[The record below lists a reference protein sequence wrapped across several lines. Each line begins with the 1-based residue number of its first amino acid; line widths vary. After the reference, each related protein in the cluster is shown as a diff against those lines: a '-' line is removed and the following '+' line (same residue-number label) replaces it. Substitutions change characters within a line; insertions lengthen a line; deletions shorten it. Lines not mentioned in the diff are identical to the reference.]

1 MKLSTPSIFL
11 AAVILS
17 KSAAAKD
24 DKKKLGRTLVD
35 RRRQG
40 RRRHYASANDSA
52 KRGER
57 SLSRILELEGF
68 SMDNSM
74 SLGMSRGGGT
84 GGSSKSMKEPPLYD
98 VESEVEFEIGD
109 LLGFGRDDYGLTLS
123 FKHDENLPVPDDPAQ
138 CNPFAPGGPALA
150 PDGKPYLAT
159 REFNIPLSDEIY
171 QATGFASIG
180 LDYQACGHPPMD
192 VFTKPHYDV
201 HFYTDS
207 KEVRDEWTCD
217 QPMGAPIC
225 IPDSNNQTTASGRA
239 FFNVSVIFWLGALN
253 VLHIF

>member
-35 RRRQG
+35 RRRPG
-40 RRRHYASANDSA
+40 SRRRHYASANDSA
-52 KRGER
+52 KRGGER
-57 SLSRILELEGF
+57 SLSRILEGF
-68 SMDNSM
+68 SIDNSM
-74 SLGMSRGGGT
+74 SLDMSRGGSS

-109 LLGFGRDDYGLTLS
+109 LLGSFGQDDYGLKLS
-123 FKHDENLPVPDDPAQ
+123 FKHDENLPVPNDPDQ

-150 PDGKPYLAT
+150 PDDKPYLAT

-180 LDYQACGHPPMD
+180 LDYQACGHPPMN

-225 IPDSNNQTTASGRA
+225 DSNDEQTTASGRA
-239 FFNVSVIFWLGALN
+239 FFNVSYYFGLM
-253 VLHIF
+253 H